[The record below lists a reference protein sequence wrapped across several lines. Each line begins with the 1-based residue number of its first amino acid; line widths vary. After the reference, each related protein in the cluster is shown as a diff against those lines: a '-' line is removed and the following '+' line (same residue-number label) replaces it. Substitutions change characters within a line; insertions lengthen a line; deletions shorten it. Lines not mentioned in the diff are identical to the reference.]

1 MILVKD
7 EVLFLNWQSYNVV
20 EQISIK
26 QLYTLF
32 NRHFEKNYNFAG
44 EMHEFWELMYI
55 IDGSMTVSADE
66 KVHTLS
72 HGDLI
77 IFKPYQLHKFNV
89 DDKDGATVLIAT
101 FTMQGELCKKI
112 DGRAYHL
119 ERFQRSILKNFS
131 EYLDYEIEHNQAAKE
146 GSYWFNVLPFF
157 ENNHT
162 FLQTSSLFISRI
174 LLTLSD
180 SANTIVKNKT
190 YETELFKQALV
201 IMNENIDQNLSV
213 EEIANRLNISISSL
227 KLLFDKYAGMSVHKY
242 FLTLK
247 IKTATIMLKAGL
259 SVSEVADQLGF
270 SSQGYFSC
278 CYKRE
283 TGNNPSHI

>member
-1 MILVKD
+1 M
-7 EVLFLNWQSYNVV
+7 NWKSYDVV

-44 EMHEFWELMYI
+44 EMHEFWEMMYI
-55 IDGSMTVSADE
+55 IDGSITVSADD

-72 HGDLI
+72 MGDLI

-89 DDKDGATVLIAT
+89 DDRSGATVLIAT
-101 FTMQGELCKKI
+101 FTMQGTLCQKI
-112 DGRAYHL
+112 DGRAYRL
-119 ERFQRSILKNFS
+119 KKFQRSILKTFL
-131 EYLDYEIEHNQAAKE
+131 EYLDYEINHKNAAKA
-146 GSYWFNVLPFF
+146 GDYWYNVLPYF
-157 ENNHT
+157 ENDNT
-162 FLQTSSLFISRI
+162 FLQTASLFISRL
-174 LLTLSD
+174 LLTISD
-180 SANTIVKNKT
+180 STHTISKNKT
-190 YETELFKQALV
+190 YETDLFKRALI

-213 EEIANRLNISISSL
+213 DEIALRLNISVSSL

-247 IKTATIMLKAGL
+247 IKTATIMLKEGL
-259 SVSEVADQLGF
+259 SVSEVSEKLGF
-270 SSQGYFSC
+270 SSQGYFSY

-283 TGNNPSHI
+283 TGNNPSQI